1 MQPGLIHDAFVELIR
16 RAATSL
22 PSDVE
27 GALARARDQERPMSA
42 ARNALDML
50 LINIGKARAESAPMC
65 QDTGMNVWYVHYPA
79 GPHEHALTSAIREA
93 TVAAT
98 KKSYLRPNTVDSI
111 TGKNDGTNLGDG
123 APQIHFHQ
131 WDKPFIKADLLLKG
145 GGCENV
151 SGQMTLPNTELH
163 AGRDL
168 EGVKRAVIKMVLD
181 AQGQGCAPGICGVCI
196 GGDRAGGALA
206 AKEQIFRVLDDE
218 NPDER
223 LANLERELVEACNGL
238 DIGPMGFGGKTTVL
252 GMKVTAQHRLPASF
266 FVSLA
271 YECWSC
277 RRWSVEVDVDKNESR
292 FTEFTEM
299 ASRYKLP
306 ARAKEKAA

>member
-1 MQPGLIHDAFVELIR
+1 MPFDSQFLEAQLVELIR
-16 RAATSL
+16 RAATDL
-22 PSDVE
+22 PRDVE
-27 GALARARDQERPMSA
+27 AAITRARDQERQMSA

-50 LINIGKARAESAPMC
+50 LVNVGMAREKSAPMC
-65 QDTGMNVWYVHYPA
+65 QDTGMNLWFVHYPA
-79 GPHEHALTSAIREA
+79 GAHEKALREAIERA

-111 TGKNDGTNLGDG
+111 TGANDGTNIGG
-123 APQIHFHQ
+123 GVPQIHFHQ
-131 WDKPFIKADLLLKG
+131 WDEPFIKADLLLKG

-151 SGQMTLPNTELH
+151 SGQMALPNVAIK

-196 GGDRAGGALA
+196 GSDRAGGALA
-206 AKEQIFRVLDDE
+206 AKQQIFRLLDDE
-218 NPDER
+218 NPDPG
-223 LANLERELVEACNGL
+223 LAKLEAELMEACNGL
-238 DIGPMGFGGKTTVL
+238 QIGPMGFGGKTTVL

-277 RRWSVEVDVDKNESR
+277 RRWSAELDPGAKSAK
-292 FTEFTEM
+292 FTEVSHV
-299 ASRYKLP
+299 ASKYPR
-306 ARAKEKAA
+306 KEKV

>member
-1 MQPGLIHDAFVELIR
+1 MDLDYAQPQFVELIR
-16 RAATSL
+16 RAATDL

-27 GALARARDQERPMSA
+27 TAIARARDGERPMSA

-50 LINIGKARAESAPMC
+50 LINIGKARAASAPMC
-65 QDTGMNVWYVHYPA
+65 QDTGMNLWFVHYPA
-79 GPHEHALTSAIREA
+79 GPHEHALRAAIEA
-93 TVAAT
+93 ATIEAT
-98 KKSYLRPNTVDSI
+98 KKSYLRPNAVDSI
-111 TGKNDGTNLGDG
+111 TGKNDGTNVGG
-123 APQIHFHQ
+123 GVPQIHFHQ
-131 WDKPFIKADLLLKG
+131 WDQPFVKADLLLKG

-151 SGQMTLPNTELH
+151 SGQMALPNTEIH

-181 AQGQGCAPGICGVCI
+181 AQGKGCAPGICGVCI
-196 GGDRAGGALA
+196 GSDRAGGALA
-206 AKEQIFRVLDDE
+206 AKQQIFRLLDDE

-223 LANLERELVEACNGL
+223 LAALERELMEACNGL
-238 DIGPMGFGGKTTVL
+238 QIGPMGFGGKTTLL
-252 GMKVTAQHRLPASF
+252 GVKVTAQHRLPASF

-277 RRWSVEVDVDKNESR
+277 RRWSAEIDPGAKTTR
-292 FTEFTEM
+292 FTELAHT

-306 ARAKEKAA
+306 KRVSEKAA

>member
-1 MQPGLIHDAFVELIR
+1 MPFDSQFLEAQLVELIR
-16 RAATSL
+16 RAATDL
-22 PSDVE
+22 PRDVE
-27 GALARARDQERPMSA
+27 AAIARARDQERQMSA

-50 LINIGKARAESAPMC
+50 LVNVGMAREKSAPMC
-65 QDTGMNVWYVHYPA
+65 QDTGMNLWFVHYPA
-79 GPHEHALTSAIREA
+79 GAHEKALREAIERA

-111 TGKNDGTNLGDG
+111 TGANDGTNIGG
-123 APQIHFHQ
+123 GVPQIHFHQ
-131 WDKPFIKADLLLKG
+131 WDEPFIKADLLLKG

-151 SGQMTLPNTELH
+151 SGQMALPNVAIK

-196 GGDRAGGALA
+196 GSDRAGGALA
-206 AKEQIFRVLDDE
+206 AKQQIFRLLDDE
-218 NPDER
+218 NPDPG
-223 LANLERELVEACNGL
+223 LAKLEAELMEACNGL
-238 DIGPMGFGGKTTVL
+238 QIGPMGFGGKTTVL

-277 RRWSVEVDVDKNESR
+277 RRWSAELDPGAKSAK
-292 FTEFTEM
+292 FTEVSHV
-299 ASRYKLP
+299 ASKYPR
-306 ARAKEKAA
+306 KEKV

>member
-1 MQPGLIHDAFVELIR
+1 
-16 RAATSL
+16 
-22 PSDVE
+22 
-27 GALARARDQERPMSA
+27 MSA

-50 LINIGKARAESAPMC
+50 LINIGKAREKSAPMC
-65 QDTGMNVWYVHYPA
+65 QDTGMNLWFVRYPA
-79 GPHEHALTSAIREA
+79 GPHEKALHDAIERA

-98 KKSYLRPNTVDSI
+98 KKSYLRPNTVDSL
-111 TGKNDGTNLGDG
+111 TGANDGTNIGGG

-151 SGQMTLPNTELH
+151 SGQMPLPNATIK

-181 AQGQGCAPGICGVCI
+181 AQGQGCAPGVCGVCI
-196 GGDRAGGALA
+196 GSDRAGGALA
-206 AKEQIFRVLDDE
+206 AKEQIFRMIDDT
-218 NPDER
+218 NPDPR
-223 LANLERELVEACNGL
+223 LAKLEEELMEACNGL
-238 DIGPMGFGGKTTVL
+238 QIGPMGFGGKTTVL
-252 GMKVTAQHRLPASF
+252 AMKVTARHRLPASF

-277 RRWSVEVDVDKNESR
+277 RRWSAEIDLAAKSAT
-292 FTEFTEM
+292 FTELSHVAAQYPRKEN
-299 ASRYKLP
+299 
-306 ARAKEKAA
+306 AR

>member
-1 MQPGLIHDAFVELIR
+1 MDREFLEPHFVELIR
-16 RAATSL
+16 RAATDL
-22 PSDVE
+22 PRDVE
-27 GALARARDQERPMSA
+27 AAIARSRDTERPMSA

-50 LINIGKARAESAPMC
+50 LINISKARAASAPMC

-79 GPHEHALTSAIREA
+79 GPHEHALTEAIRAA

-111 TGKNDGTNLGDG
+111 TGENDGTNLGPG
-123 APQIHFHQ
+123 CPQIHFHQ

-151 SGQMTLPNTELH
+151 SGQMTLPNVEIK

-168 EGVKRAVIKMVLD
+168 EGVKRAVIKLVLD
-181 AQGQGCAPGICGVCI
+181 AQGQGCAPGVCGVCI

-206 AKEQIFRVLDDE
+206 AKEQIFRLLDDE
-218 NPDER
+218 NPDPR
-223 LANLERELVEACNGL
+223 LAQLEAELMEACNGL
-238 DIGPMGFGGKTTVL
+238 QIGPMGFGGKTTVL
-252 GMKVTAQHRLPASF
+252 GMKVTTQHRLPASF

-277 RRWSVEVDVDKNESR
+277 RRWSAELDPGAKTAT
-292 FTEFTEM
+292 FTELTEKG
-299 ASRYKLP
+299 SHYKLP
-306 ARAKEKAA
+306 KRLTEKAA

>member
-1 MQPGLIHDAFVELIR
+1 MQLDSLHESFVELIR

-27 GALARARDQERPMSA
+27 AAIARARDGERPMSA

-50 LINIGKARAESAPMC
+50 LINIGKAREASAPMC
-65 QDTGMNVWYVHYPA
+65 QDTGMNIWYVHYPA
-79 GPHEHALTSAIREA
+79 GPHEHALEKAIRDA

-111 TGKNDGTNLGDG
+111 TGKNDGTNLGAG

-131 WDKPFIKADLLLKG
+131 WDLPYVKADLLLKG

-151 SGQMTLPNTELH
+151 SGQMSLPNGEIK

-181 AQGQGCAPGICGVCI
+181 AQGQGCAPGICGICI

-206 AKEQIFRVLDDE
+206 AKEQIFRVLDDA

-223 LANLERELVEACNGL
+223 LAKLERELVEACNGL
-238 DIGPMGFGGKTTVL
+238 QIGPMGFGGKTTVL
-252 GMKVTAQHRLPASF
+252 GMKITAQHRLPASF
-266 FVSLA
+266 FVSMA

-277 RRWSVEVDVDKNESR
+277 RRWSVEVDDAGAR
-292 FTEFTEM
+292 FTELTEL
-299 ASRYKLP
+299 ASRYELP
-306 ARAKEKAA
+306 ARLKGKAA